1 MNNRHAWT
9 SCVNNRHAWT
19 SCVNNGHAWT
29 SGTTSIW
36 LLTGLNLLII
46 KINVYLL
53 YLTSK
58 VFTQPAWDVSEMSQ
72 SNLHWERHLKNLSQ
86 TSQKRRIFCDVFKTS
101 QIHLKKDVFFVTSLR
116 RLKYTSKKMFILW
129 LLWYVS
135 KIYLESI
142 CDYLK
147 ISHKNGFVLIK

>member
-1 MNNRHAWT
+1 MREQ
-9 SCVNNRHAWT
+9 HAWT

-116 RLKYTSKKMFILW
+116 RLKYISKKMFILW

>member
-19 SCVNNGHAWT
+19 SCVNNRHAWT

-86 TSQKRRIFCDVFKTS
+86 TSQKRRIFCDLSKTS
-101 QIHLKKDVFFVTSLR
+101 QIHLKKDVYSVTSLI
-116 RLKYTSKKMFILW
+116 RLKNISWKYLW
-129 LLWYVS
+129 LFKNIPQKWFRAD
-135 KIYLESI
+135 KIDVWKLS
-142 CDYLK
+142 
-147 ISHKNGFVLIK
+147 